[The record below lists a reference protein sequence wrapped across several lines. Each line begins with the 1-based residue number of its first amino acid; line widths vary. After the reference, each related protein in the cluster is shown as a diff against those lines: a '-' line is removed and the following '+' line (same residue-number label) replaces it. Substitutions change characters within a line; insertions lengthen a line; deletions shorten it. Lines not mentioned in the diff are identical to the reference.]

1 MLPNEIFNITIC
13 IVGIAIL
20 LVHIVD
26 SIFKKNK
33 RRDEFRLLNFLM
45 FTAIHFI
52 SYLSFSL
59 IKIHYTSDN
68 FIIASYT
75 IFYIF
80 NNIEVL
86 FFTLYMLSYVSFE
99 DKEKKVI
106 SIINFSV
113 FGVFVILDI
122 INIFTHMFFTSIDG
136 VYTRSDLMI
145 LSQGYQFILLALV
158 FIVTLLNKKLVLR
171 EKVAFALYCL
181 LPGIAIIL
189 QNAFKGYAIAYASI
203 IIALEILFFFLNV
216 KKNLLLEEE
225 ERKNQEAQI
234 KIMVSQIQPH
244 FVYNSLSSISTL
256 IPLDPQKAQE
266 TLDAFTEY
274 LRRNLSSLTETKL
287 ISFEDELKHIETYIS
302 LEKVRFNDRINVI
315 YDIKVKDF
323 YLPPLTIQ
331 PIVENAVKHGILK
344 KLEGGTLTLKTYET
358 DEAYVVEVKDDG
370 VGFNKDEIN
379 FKDNKHI
386 GLINIKQRLKSM
398 VKGDMIIESAPS
410 KGTKVTI
417 YLYKYL

>member
-26 SIFKKNK
+26 SLFKKNK

-52 SYLSFSL
+52 CYLSFSL
-59 IKIHYTSDN
+59 IKIHYTGDN

-80 NNIEVL
+80 NNVEVL

-106 SIINFSV
+106 SIINYSV
-113 FGVFVILDI
+113 FGVFIILDI
-122 INIFTHMFFTSIDG
+122 TNIFTHMFFTSIDG

-216 KKNLLLEEE
+216 KRNLLLEEE

-287 ISFEDELKHIETYIS
+287 ISFEDELKHIETYIA
-302 LEKVRFNDRINVI
+302 LERVRFNDRINVI
-315 YDIKVKDF
+315 YDIQAKDF

-386 GLINIKQRLKSM
+386 GLMNIKQRLKSM

-417 YLYKYL
+417 NFYK

>member
-1 MLPNEIFNITIC
+1 MDGNVIFNITIC

-20 LVHIVD
+20 LVHIMD
-26 SIFKKNK
+26 SIFKNNK
-33 RRDEFRLLNFLM
+33 RKDEFRLLNFLM

-68 FIIASYT
+68 FIITSYT

-106 SIINFSV
+106 SIINYSV

-145 LSQGYQFILLALV
+145 LSQGYQFILLDLV

-216 KKNLLLEEE
+216 KRNLLLEEE

-358 DEAYVVEVKDDG
+358 AEAYVVEVKDDG

-417 YLYKYL
+417 YLYK

>member
-1 MLPNEIFNITIC
+1 MQPNEIFNITIC

-26 SIFKKNK
+26 SLFKKNK
-33 RRDEFRLLNFLM
+33 RRDEFRLLNFLT
-45 FTAIHFI
+45 FTAIHFVC
-52 SYLSFSL
+52 YLTFSL
-59 IKIHYTSDN
+59 IKIHYTSDS

-99 DKEKKVI
+99 DKEKKLI
-106 SIINFSV
+106 SIINYSV
-113 FGVFVILDI
+113 FGVFIILDI
-122 INIFTHMFFTSIDG
+122 INIFTRMFFTSIDG

-216 KKNLLLEEE
+216 KRNLLLEEE

-287 ISFEDELKHIETYIS
+287 ISFEDELKHIETYIA

-315 YDIKVKDF
+315 YDIQVKDF

-358 DEAYVVEVKDDG
+358 DEAYVVEVEDDG

-386 GLINIKQRLKSM
+386 GLMNIKQRLKSM

-410 KGTKVTI
+410 KGAKVTI
-417 YLYKYL
+417 YFYK

>member
-1 MLPNEIFNITIC
+1 MQPNEIFNITIC

-26 SIFKKNK
+26 SLFKKNK
-33 RRDEFRLLNFLM
+33 RRDEFRLLNFLT

-52 SYLSFSL
+52 CYLSFSL
-59 IKIHYTSDN
+59 IKNHYTSDN

-86 FFTLYMLSYVSFE
+86 FFTLYMLSYVSFD

-106 SIINFSV
+106 SIINYSV
-113 FGVFVILDI
+113 FGAFIILDI
-122 INIFTHMFFTSIDG
+122 INIFTRMFFTSIDG

-158 FIVTLLNKKLVLR
+158 FIVTLINKKLVLR

-216 KKNLLLEEE
+216 KRNLLLEEE

-287 ISFEDELKHIETYIS
+287 ISFEDELKHIETYIA

-315 YDIKVKDF
+315 YDIQVKDF

-358 DEAYVVEVKDDG
+358 DEAYVVEVEDDG

-386 GLINIKQRLKSM
+386 GLMNIKQRLKSM

-410 KGTKVTI
+410 KGAKVTI
-417 YLYKYL
+417 YFYK